1 MNYIVRI
8 DHLEDEQLSFYGFER
23 IHTGP
28 EFSLYL
34 QVRYNEMQPVSNIS
48 PRYIIVDDW
57 NDAQYMSEDDSS
69 VITGPRRRKPD

>member
-8 DHLEDEQLSFYGFER
+8 DHLSDDQLSFYGFEKV
-23 IHTGP
+23 HSGP

-34 QVRYNEMQPVSNIS
+34 NVRYDEMQPVSNVS

-57 NDAQYMSEDDSS
+57 NDAQYMADDDAD
-69 VITGPRRRKPD
+69 VVTGPRRRKPS